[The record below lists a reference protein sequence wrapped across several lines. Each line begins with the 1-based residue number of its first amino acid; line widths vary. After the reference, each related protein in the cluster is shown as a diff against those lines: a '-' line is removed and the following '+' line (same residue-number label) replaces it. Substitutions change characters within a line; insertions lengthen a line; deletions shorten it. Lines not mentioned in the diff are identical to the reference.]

1 MKGFDAMK
9 LDRRRKYFMILDC
22 ETATI
27 PYDKVYTTEQKQK
40 ISIAKPLIYDL
51 GYTIVDK
58 KGHIYKKVN
67 FLISEIFSVPAV
79 FNTAYYKEK
88 RPLYID
94 MLKGGAITL
103 VTWET
108 AMQEFTE
115 DLKTVFAVGAYNAMF
130 DFKKAIPFTELYMS
144 MLYSDDYHEW
154 LNMQKRICDDIAIG
168 KKKDK
173 NSTFNPDIFTF
184 RNNNYPLFDVWGL
197 ACKYLLNCEEYKNF
211 CKVNEYFSNSRRFYS
226 TNAERC
232 YKFITKEN
240 DFIEAHTALNDAEI
254 ESKIFWDIVKKA
266 KNKIDMGIIYFPFR
280 ILGEVV
286 V

>member
-1 MKGFDAMK
+1 MK

-40 ISIAKPLIYDL
+40 IAIAKPLIYDL

-154 LNMQKRICDDIAIG
+154 LNMQKRICDDIVTG
-168 KKKDK
+168 KRKDK
-173 NSTFNPDIFTF
+173 SSTFNPDIFTF

-232 YKFITKEN
+232 YKFIAKEN

>member
-1 MKGFDAMK
+1 MK

-27 PYDKVYTTEQKQK
+27 PCDKVYTTEQKQK
-40 ISIAKPLIYDL
+40 IAIAKPLIYDL

-67 FLISEIFSVPAV
+67 FLISEIFSVPTV

-94 MLKGGAITL
+94 MLKNGAITL

-154 LNMQKRICDDIAIG
+154 LNMQKRICDEIATG

-173 NSTFNPDIFTF
+173 NSTFNPEIFTF

-232 YKFITKEN
+232 YKFIAKEN